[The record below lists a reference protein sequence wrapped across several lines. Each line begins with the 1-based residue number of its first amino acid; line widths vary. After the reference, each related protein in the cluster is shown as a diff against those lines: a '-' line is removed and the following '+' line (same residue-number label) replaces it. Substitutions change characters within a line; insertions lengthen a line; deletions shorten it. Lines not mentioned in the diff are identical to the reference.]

1 MAIDKDFEPKEKK
14 KKSPKKYLLTILF
27 ILINIAV
34 IAITAFSEFGN
45 SENAA
50 KLSDVSFNFWL
61 LIPAVLCF
69 IVAINL
75 EISKYVI
82 MMRKTCGYN
91 GRGELRKAR
100 RIARRTVL
108 IGRYYDNI
116 TPAAIGG
123 QPFQIYHM
131 NKSKVPKGYS
141 TTIPI
146 IGMISGQI
154 GFIIIAILCFL
165 FGSFAVNNATLI
177 ATACFGLLFYAFW
190 PIAVLIATFLPKAT
204 AELIGVGV
212 KFLAKIHIVKDREKA
227 IKKAEDGVNEYAT
240 CIKNILKTKGLLLRT
255 IIMSVIFHILISSIP
270 FFVITAFGGNVDF
283 LSCFVITV
291 AVTSAVYFVPTP
303 GNAGAAEGTFYFV
316 FSSLGGGYVFWAMLI
331 WRFFSYYI
339 YIIMGAISYFFM
351 HLDKTNRSK
360 DSWWHKFRNFFYH
373 LVHPA
378 DAAADDLAEKNAER
392 GAKVELAAS
401 PAEKPVEK
409 TKSTAKSDKT
419 KQ

>member
-1 MAIDKDFEPKEKK
+1 MPPSTDFEPKKGKK
-14 KKSPKKYLLTILF
+14 AKKSKKKYLLTILF
-27 ILINIAV
+27 ILINVAV

-45 SENAA
+45 TENAA
-50 KLSDVSFNFWL
+50 KLSDVSFNFWM
-61 LIPAVLCF
+61 LIPAIACF

-75 EISKYVI
+75 EIGKYVL
-82 MMRKTCGYN
+82 MMRKTCNYGKEH
-91 GRGELRKAR
+91 GGLRKAR

-131 NKSKVPKGYS
+131 NKCKVPKGYS

-154 GFIIIAILCFL
+154 GFIIIAFFSFI
-165 FGSFAVNNATLI
+165 FGSFAINNATLI
-177 ATACFGLLFYAFW
+177 ATACFGLIFYAFW
-190 PIAVLIATFLPKAT
+190 PVAVLIATFLPKAT

-212 KFLAKIHIVKDREKA
+212 KFLAKIHVVKDREKA
-227 IKKAEDGVNEYAT
+227 IKKAEEGVNEYAS
-240 CIKNILKTKGLLLRT
+240 CIKNILKTKGLFLRT
-255 IIMSVIFHILISSIP
+255 IIVSVIFHILISSIP

-291 AVTSAVYFVPTP
+291 AVTAAVYFVPTP

-316 FSSLGGGYVFWAMLI
+316 FSSLGGGYVFWAMLT

-351 HLDKTNRSK
+351 HLDKTNQSK
-360 DSWWHKFRNFFYH
+360 DSWWQKFRNFFYR
-373 LVHPA
+373 LAHPTE
-378 DAAADDLAEKNAER
+378 AAAENKAVAEEKE
-392 GAKVELAAS
+392 AKG
-401 PAEKPVEK
+401 K
-409 TKSTAKSDKT
+409 TEDKT
-419 KQ
+419 EKK